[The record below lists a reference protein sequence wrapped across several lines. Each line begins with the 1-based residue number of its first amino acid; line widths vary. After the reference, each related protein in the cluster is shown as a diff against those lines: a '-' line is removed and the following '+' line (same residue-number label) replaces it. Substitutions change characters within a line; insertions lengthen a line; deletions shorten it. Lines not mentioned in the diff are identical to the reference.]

1 MPLLPRV
8 MPLPPPAKPLVTLPP
23 LRAMLLLPRVMP
35 LPPLPPRLPSPPS
48 NLIGY

>member
-8 MPLPPPAKPLVTLPP
+8 MPLPPLPL
-23 LRAMLLLPRVMP
+23 
-35 LPPLPPRLPSPPS
+35 RLPSPPS